1 MQSNFI
7 RILFIFSAA
16 ITAIIGLLINY
27 VEPYLPS
34 GVTSTYRY
42 GKFSA
47 NTYQPIVAKT
57 EVPKRWFKHFY
68 MFAAPTSSY
77 VLYLVLHK
85 YLLNGDTPKTVT
97 WILNT
102 SFGAN
107 RQPLVSPE
115 STFLASVLLCL
126 HCWKRLYETTC
137 VTIFSDKKMNIIH
150 YLIGFY
156 HYIGTLLCVI
166 AESEGFSGDSNGAIS
181 WNRITYIQLLCAV
194 IFILSSYAQ
203 LQANYALRDL
213 RKDKDDKVN
222 SKIYKVPQGGLFKY
236 VSGALQFTE
245 ILIYVTASIILWQ
258 SSTFHYVTLWVIVNQ
273 TSTAMLTH
281 KWYIQTFKHYPRS
294 RKALVP
300 YLF

>member
-1 MQSNFI
+1 MQSNLI
-7 RILFIFSAA
+7 KNLFIS
-16 ITAIIGLLINY
+16 ITAFTGIFGLLINY
-27 VEPYLPS
+27 VESYLPS
-34 GVTSTYRY
+34 ILTSTYRY

-47 NTYQPIVAKT
+47 NTYQPIVAKS

-68 MFAAPTSSY
+68 IFAAPTSSY
-77 VLYLVLHK
+77 VLYLVVYK
-85 YLLNGDTPKTVT
+85 YLLNGHIPNTVT
-97 WILNT
+97 WILNKSLGT
-102 SFGAN
+102 N

-137 VTIFSDKKMNIIH
+137 VNIFSDKMMNMLH
-150 YLIGFY
+150 YIIGFY

-166 AESEGFSGDSNGAIS
+166 GESEGFSGDSDATIS

-194 IFILSSYAQ
+194 VFILSSYAQ
-203 LQANYALRDL
+203 LRANYALSNL
-213 RKDKDDKVN
+213 RKDKDEKVN
-222 SKIYKVPQGGLFKY
+222 SKVYKIPQTGLFEY

-245 ILIYVTASIILWQ
+245 ILIYLTASIILWQ
-258 SSTFHYVTLWVIVNQ
+258 SSTFHYVTIWVIVNQ

-281 KWYIQTFKHYPRS
+281 KWYIQTFKNYPKS
-294 RKALVP
+294 RKILVP